1 MMNKLFQFLGVA
13 VCATTL
19 VGTSASGADQLNL
32 AFEAAWIRAMPPGM
46 SMTAAYGQF
55 RNTGAEAVELVA
67 FSSPQFGEVTL
78 HRTDTV
84 DGVSRMREVSTL
96 LIPPGEAVEL
106 KPGDYHL
113 MLMVPAAPLAVGQL
127 VTLQATARDGSVFRF
142 EIPVER
148 H

>member
-1 MMNKLFQFLGVA
+1 MHKLFQFLGIA
-13 VCATTL
+13 VCAITL
-19 VGTSASGADQLNL
+19 FGTNATGADQVNL
-32 AFEAAWIRAMPPGM
+32 TFEAAWIRAMPPGM
-46 SMTAAYGQF
+46 KMTAGYGRF
-55 RNTGAEAVELVA
+55 RNSGTEAVELVA

-78 HRTDTV
+78 HRTETV
-84 DGVSRMREVSTL
+84 DGVSRMREVGTL

-113 MLMVPAAPLAVGQL
+113 MLMAPSVPIALGQP
-127 VTLQATARDGSVFRF
+127 VTLQATARDGSIFRF